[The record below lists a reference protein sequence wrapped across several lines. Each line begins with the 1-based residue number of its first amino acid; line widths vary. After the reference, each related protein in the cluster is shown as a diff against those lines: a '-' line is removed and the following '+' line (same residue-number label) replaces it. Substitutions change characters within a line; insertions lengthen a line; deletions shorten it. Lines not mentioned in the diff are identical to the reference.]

1 MNKMEVMNNHNLCI
15 FRSIR
20 VPFPL
25 GHSIAFDLLFWLGGA
40 VLVFL
45 KAFPILIGLIPETM
59 KLI

>member
-1 MNKMEVMNNHNLCI
+1 M
-15 FRSIR
+15 
-20 VPFPL
+20 PFPL

-59 KLI
+59 KLM